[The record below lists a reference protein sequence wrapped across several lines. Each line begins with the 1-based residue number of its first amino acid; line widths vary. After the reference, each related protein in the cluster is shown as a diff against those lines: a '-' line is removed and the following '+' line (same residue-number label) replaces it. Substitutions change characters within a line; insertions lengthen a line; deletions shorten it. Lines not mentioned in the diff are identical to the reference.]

1 MPPIESDTICAIAT
15 PPGRGG
21 IGIIRISGKDV
32 LTLSTT
38 ILGFTPT
45 PRHAY
50 YCDFQSTDQQTID
63 QGVAIYFQAPYSF
76 TGEDILELQGHGGV
90 HVLNTLLERIVAL
103 GIRVAEPGEFTER
116 AFLNNKIDLL
126 QAEAIADLVD
136 ASSKQA
142 AQSAIRTLQGE
153 FSSRIHE
160 LVTKL
165 TQTRVNV
172 EAAIDFSDEDIDV
185 LSDTGVSQS
194 LDDILEQLGMVYEQA
209 HQGVLLKEG
218 MHVVIAGKPNVGKSS
233 LLNAL
238 SGIDSAIVTDIP
250 GTTRDLLK
258 EEISINGMPVQFLDT
273 AGLRASDNIV
283 EQEGVKR
290 AHGAIEQ
297 ADQILLVIDSA
308 TKEKDV
314 EKLLEPLGLSSG
326 NANIREAILDRT
338 TLVFNKIDLVPGMEP
353 KSGQVAF
360 EEYSLQEIHLSA
372 KQITGLELLREH
384 LQSSMGFRPAGEGIF
399 IARKR
404 HLTALRSAEKS
415 IKSAVSQVC
424 KDLPLELIAEHL
436 RLAQRDLGRI
446 TGEFSS
452 DDLLGE
458 IFSSFCIGK

>member
-32 LTLSTT
+32 LALSSTV
-38 ILGFTPT
+38 LGFTPT

-50 YCDFQSTDQQTID
+50 YCNFLSTDQQTID
-63 QGVAIYFQAPYSF
+63 QGVAIYFKAPHSF

-90 HVLNTLLERIVAL
+90 HVLNALLERIVAL
-103 GIRVAEPGEFTER
+103 GIRVAGPGEFSER

-172 EAAIDFSDEDIDV
+172 EAAIDFSDEDINV

-194 LDDILEQLGMVYEQA
+194 LEDILEQLGMVYEQA
-209 HQGVLLKEG
+209 HQGALLKEG
-218 MHVVIAGKPNVGKSS
+218 MHVVIAGKPNSGKSS

-258 EEISINGMPVQFLDT
+258 EEISINGMPVQVLDT
-273 AGLRASDNIV
+273 AGLRSSDNIV

-308 TKEKDV
+308 TEEKDV
-314 EKLLEPLGLSSG
+314 EKLLEPLGLSSV
-326 NANIREAILDRT
+326 NANIRESILDRT

-353 KSGQVAF
+353 NRGRVAF
-360 EEYSLQEIHLSA
+360 GESSLQEIHLSA
-372 KQITGLELLREH
+372 KQITGLGLLREH
-384 LQSSMGFRPAGEGIF
+384 LQSCIGFRPTGEGIF
-399 IARKR
+399 VARER
-404 HLTALRSAEKS
+404 HLTALKSAEKS
-415 IKSAVSQVC
+415 IKSAASQVC
-424 KDLPLELIAEHL
+424 KDSPLELVAEHL

-446 TGEFSS
+446 IGEFSS